1 MTQRTVNDRQLEVLT
16 WIGAG
21 CPVGVMVGDSHKTTA
36 VALQSRRL
44 AKVTRKR
51 GVWGAA
57 ITDAGHHFLEHGEYP
72 DGHWPVPVLVPGPG
86 RTEPRRRPSRAPA
99 GQKATGLR
107 PVDQMIVDVVAAGGR
122 LTVAVGP
129 GRRWEHLVSSATRY
143 GKVPEGKT
151 LTVERGSTYSEQ
163 VLVLATPQSG

>member
-1 MTQRTVNDRQLEVLT
+1 
-16 WIGAG
+16 
-21 CPVGVMVGDSHKTTA
+21 
-36 VALQSRRL
+36 LQSRRL
-44 AKVTRKR
+44 VKVTRSR
-51 GVWGAA
+51 GVWGAV
-57 ITDAGHHFLEHGEYP
+57 ITDAGSHLLEHGEYP

-107 PVDQMIVDVVAAGGR
+107 PVDQMIVDVGAG
-122 LTVAVGP
+122 VGSLSP
-129 GRRWEHLVSSATRY
+129 SAWAGRRACQRHPLRQ
-143 GKVPEGKT
+143 GPRGQD